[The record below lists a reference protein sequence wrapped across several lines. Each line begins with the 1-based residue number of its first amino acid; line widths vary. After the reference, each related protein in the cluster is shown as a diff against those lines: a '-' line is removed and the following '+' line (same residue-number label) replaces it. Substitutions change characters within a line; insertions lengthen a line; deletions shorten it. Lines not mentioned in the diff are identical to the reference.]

1 MTEPNDKEMH
11 RYNNIVTVITDNI
24 DHAEQVLSERLSYD
38 EDYGFW
44 YQIDYD
50 AYDLQ
55 PEEDTRG
62 IIIDASV
69 IREKFKTLINTLS
82 DSDPDNDRIF
92 DAYERIKNRNDSGK
106 LNALISSTDDKR
118 VWELFNEMCD
128 RILDWIIDE
137 STQESEGET
146 AND

>member
-1 MTEPNDKEMH
+1 MINNDKPMH
-11 RYNNIVTVITDNI
+11 RYNTMITVITDDSDN
-24 DHAEQVLSERLSYD
+24 AERVLAERLNYS

-44 YQIDYD
+44 YEIDYD

-69 IREKFKTLINTLS
+69 IREKFKTLVNTLS
-82 DSDPDNDRIF
+82 DSDPGNDRIF

-146 AND
+146 ANG

>member
-55 PEEDTRG
+55 PEKDTRG

-69 IREKFKTLINTLS
+69 INTLS
-82 DSDPDNDRIF
+82 DSDPANDRIF
-92 DAYERIKNRNDSGK
+92 DAYERIKGRNDSGK

-128 RILDWIIDE
+128 RIVDCVIE
-137 STQESEGET
+137 A
-146 AND
+146 ANNTNNAANAD

>member
-1 MTEPNDKEMH
+1 MIEPNDKEMH
-11 RYNNIVTVITDNI
+11 RYNTIVTVTTDDI
-24 DHAEQVLSERLSYD
+24 DNAERVLSERLTYD

-82 DSDPDNDRIF
+82 DSDPDNDHIF
-92 DAYERIKNRNDSGK
+92 DAYERIKGVNDSGK
-106 LNALISSTDDKR
+106 LNALISSTDDKE
-118 VWELFNEMCD
+118 VWELFNDLCD
-128 RILDWIIDE
+128 MIVDSVIGAVID
-137 STQESEGET
+137 TNN
-146 AND
+146 ADNAD

>member
-1 MTEPNDKEMH
+1 MIEPDDKEMH
-11 RYNNIVTVITDNI
+11 RYNTIVTVTTDDI
-24 DHAEQVLSERLSYD
+24 DNAERVLSKRLTYD

-44 YQIDYD
+44 YEIDYD

-92 DAYERIKNRNDSGK
+92 DAYERIKNKNDSGK
-106 LNALISSTDDKR
+106 LNALISSIDEKR

-128 RILDWIIDE
+128 RIIDYVIE
-137 STQESEGET
+137 AATDT
-146 AND
+146 DNTD

>member
-1 MTEPNDKEMH
+1 MINNDKPMH
-11 RYNNIVTVITDNI
+11 RYNTMITVITDDI
-24 DHAEQVLSERLSYD
+24 DNAERVLAERLNYS

-44 YQIDYD
+44 YEIDYD

-69 IREKFKTLINTLS
+69 IREKFKTLVNTLS

-146 AND
+146 ANG

>member
-11 RYNNIVTVITDNI
+11 RYNVPVTVITDNI

-82 DSDPDNDRIF
+82 DSDPDNDHIF
-92 DAYERIKNRNDSGK
+92 DAYERIKGVNDSGK

-118 VWELFNEMCD
+118 VWKLFNEMCD
-128 RILDWIIDE
+128 RIVDCVIEAATNTDNAD
-137 STQESEGET
+137 S
-146 AND
+146 AD

>member
-1 MTEPNDKEMH
+1 MINNDKPMH
-11 RYNNIVTVITDNI
+11 RYNTMITVITDDI
-24 DHAEQVLSERLSYD
+24 DNAERVLAERLNYS
-38 EDYGFW
+38 ENYGFW
-44 YQIDYD
+44 YEIDYD

-69 IREKFKTLINTLS
+69 IREKFKTLVNTLS

-146 AND
+146 ANG